1 MAKFSRIEVIQ
12 KMGEI
17 GMVPVFFHKDI
28 EVAQQV
34 LKATYE
40 GGCRVF
46 EFTNRG
52 DGAHIIFQAL
62 LDYVREELPEMMLGI
77 GSIVDPTTAGL
88 YIQMGADFIV
98 CPLLNEEVI
107 KICNRRK
114 VAVSPGCGSVSE
126 IGRAEELGVELV
138 KVFPAAQVGGPGFIK
153 GVKAPCPWSTI
164 MPTGGVTTEK
174 ENIASWL
181 KAGAHCVGIGSNL
194 IVKDALGNIDF
205 EGIKAL
211 TTQVVNDII
220 DIRSVSPKETP
231 VLAN

>member
-1 MAKFSRIEVIQ
+1 MSQYTRIEVIQ

-17 GMVPVFFHKDI
+17 GMVPVFYHRDFETAK
-28 EVAQQV
+28 QV
-34 LKATYE
+34 LKATYD

-52 DGAHIIFQAL
+52 DNSHKIFEKLLEFAHAH
-62 LDYVREELPEMMLGI
+62 LPGMMLGI
-77 GSIVDPTTAGL
+77 GSIVDPFTAAL

-114 VAVSPGCGSVSE
+114 VAVSPGCGSVTE
-126 IGRAEELGVELV
+126 IGKAEELGVELV

-153 GVKAPCPWSTI
+153 GIKAPCPWSNI

-174 ENIASWL
+174 DNLKSWFE
-181 KAGAHCVGIGSNL
+181 AGAYCVGIGSNL
-194 IVKDALGNIDF
+194 ILKEHSGNIDID
-205 EGIKAL
+205 GIESL
-211 TTQVVNDII
+211 TRQVLEDINS
-220 DIRSVSPKETP
+220 IRK
-231 VLAN
+231 NF